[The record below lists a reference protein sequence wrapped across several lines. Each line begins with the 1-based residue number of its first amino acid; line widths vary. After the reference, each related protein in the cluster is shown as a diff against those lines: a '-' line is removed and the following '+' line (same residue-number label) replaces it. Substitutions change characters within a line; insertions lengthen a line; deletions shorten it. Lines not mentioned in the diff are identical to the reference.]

1 MRLVTPARLTNMYG
15 PTETTVWSLTH
26 DLGAADAR
34 VPIGRPVDNTRVYV
48 LDSRGEL
55 VPIGSEGELYIGGPG
70 VARGYHARPGLTAE
84 RFVADRFG
92 PDAGVTMYRTG
103 DRVRYRGNGTL
114 DFLGRM
120 DQQVKLRG
128 HRIELG
134 EIEEALR
141 KVPGVREAA
150 AVTREDAP
158 GDVRL
163 VGYVTGGS
171 DGARLAEVCRATLR
185 GWLPEVMVPAVV
197 VLDALPLTPN
207 GKIDRRALPAPGSVM
222 PRTAKPE
229 AAPADDLQR
238 QIAGIWTN
246 VLAVGSVGIDDNFFD
261 LGGHSLLLPQVLHR
275 LRTAFQVEVPL
286 RTLIDEPTVEG
297 LALAMEE
304 ILLADIE
311 QQLGAEEESILDA

>member
-1 MRLVTPARLTNMYG
+1 MAGRRDAEPEPPVAQLIASHGVTHFQCTPSMASMLVDDAAAAPGLARLRHWLVGGEALSAALGARMRLVTPARLTNMYG

-48 LDSRGEL
+48 LDPRAEL

-92 PDAGVTMYRTG
+92 PGSGARLYRTG
-103 DRVRYRGNGTL
+103 DRVRYRADGNL

-163 VGYVTGGS
+163 VGYVIGGG
-171 DGARLAEVCRATLR
+171 DPERLAALCRTTLR

-207 GKIDRRALPAPGSVM
+207 GKIDRRALPAPGE
-222 PRTAKPE
+222 RHTAHRE
-229 AAPADDLQR
+229 TGGG
-238 QIAGIWTN
+238 AG
-246 VLAVGSVGIDDNFFD
+246 
-261 LGGHSLLLPQVLHR
+261 R
-275 LRTAFQVEVPL
+275 
-286 RTLIDEPTVEG
+286 
-297 LALAMEE
+297 
-304 ILLADIE
+304 
-311 QQLGAEEESILDA
+311 